1 VAGTIMTVN
10 SSVTIRRARRDDV
23 GVIVGMLADDPL
35 GSARE
40 RLEDP
45 LPPSYFRAFEALERD
60 PNIRLV
66 VAEDGEGAVVGCL
79 QLCILPGLSSQGASR
94 GLIEDVRVAT
104 HCRSR
109 GIGEQMVQWAVAEAR
124 VRGCKLVELLTHHTR
139 IDAQRFY
146 VRLGFQPSHVGMT
159 LRF

>member
-1 VAGTIMTVN
+1 MAET
-10 SSVTIRRARRDDV
+10 SSVTIRRARRGDIEA
-23 GVIVGMLADDPL
+23 IVRMLADDAL
-35 GSARE
+35 GRGRE

-45 LPPSYFRAFEALERD
+45 LPEPYFRAFEALERD
-60 PNIRLV
+60 PNIQLM
-66 VAEDGEGAVVGCL
+66 VAQDADGAVVGCL

-94 GLIEDVRVAT
+94 GLIEDVRVAS

-109 GIGEQMVQWAVAEAR
+109 GIGEQLVQWAVTEAR
-124 VRGCKLVELLTHHTR
+124 GMGCRLVELLTHHTR
-139 IDAQRFY
+139 VDAQRFY

>member
-1 VAGTIMTVN
+1 MAAI
-10 SSVTIRRARRDDV
+10 SSITIRRAGRDDV
-23 GVIVGMLADDPL
+23 GVIVAMLADDPL
-35 GSARE
+35 GSGRE

-45 LPPSYFRAFEALERD
+45 LPASYFRAFEVLEHASH
-60 PNIRLV
+60 IQLV
-66 VAEDGEGAVVGCL
+66 VAEDEDGAVIGCL

-94 GLIEDVRVAT
+94 GLIEDVRVAA

-109 GIGEQMVQWAVAEAR
+109 GVGEKIVQWAVTEAR
-124 VRGCKLVELLTHHTR
+124 AKGCALVELLTHNTR

-146 VRLGFQPSHVGMT
+146 ARLGFQPSHVGMT